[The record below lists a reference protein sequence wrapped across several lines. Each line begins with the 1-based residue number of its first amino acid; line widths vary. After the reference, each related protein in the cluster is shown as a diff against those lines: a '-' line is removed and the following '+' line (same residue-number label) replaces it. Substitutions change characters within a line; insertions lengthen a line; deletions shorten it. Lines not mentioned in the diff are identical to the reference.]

1 MSFDLKIFYFFN
13 NLAGKSAVFDAIVIF
28 SADYLQYA
36 LAAIFI
42 LFLYLENRPNS
53 QKFKIFLIT
62 AISMLI
68 ARFGVT
74 NLIRFLYPRSRPF
87 IDYQV
92 NQLIPESVNG
102 FPSGHAA
109 LFFALAAAIYFYPN
123 REPAASN
130 GASNKKWGLLFFVAA
145 ILMGLSRVVAGVH
158 YPSDIL
164 AGAVVGILSA
174 YAVFYLFKRYENLRE
189 GETQFKKREH

>member
-13 NLAGKSAVFDAIVIF
+13 NLAGKSAVFDAIIIF
-28 SADYLQYA
+28 SADYFKYA

-42 LFLYLENRPNS
+42 LFLYLENRPNR
-53 QKFKIFLIT
+53 QKLQIFLVT

-92 NQLIPESVNG
+92 NQLIPEGING

-109 LFFALAAAIYFYPN
+109 LFFAMAMAIYFY
-123 REPAASN
+123 
-130 GASNKKWGLLFFVAA
+130 NKKWGTWFFAA
-145 ILMGLSRVVAGVH
+145 ALIMGIARVISGVH
-158 YPSDIL
+158 YPLDIL
-164 AGAVVGILSA
+164 GGAIVGMLSA
-174 YAVFYLFKRYENLRE
+174 YAVFYFI
-189 GETQFKKREH
+189 KKISRDYS